1 MRTPKLLFLILLFSG
16 LLNSC
21 HERKNVEVIPLTKGF
36 HLDDLVITK
45 LNLLEFDQIK
55 MSFFDS
61 LINLVVNCQSNQ
73 SKQVGFVL
81 SANIDSGGSQM
92 ISFTCILDLLRF
104 DYSLCSGAFYYK
116 GYQFAVI
123 GSLSSF
129 KKSNNK
135 VQIVHINNEKLISM
149 HLNHNEN
156 HICSWDFIEMNDEL
170 ICISYNYCGEYWF
183 DEKYYQSEK

>member
-1 MRTPKLLFLILLFSG
+1 MRTRKLLFLILLFSV

-21 HERKNVEVIPLTKGF
+21 HERKNVEVITLTKGF
-36 HLDDLVITK
+36 HLDDLAITK
-45 LNLLEFDQIK
+45 LNLLEFDQSK

-61 LINLVVNCQSNQ
+61 LINLVANCQSNQ

-81 SANIDSGGSQM
+81 TANIDSSGSQM

-104 DYSLCSGAFYYK
+104 DYSLCNGAFYYK

-123 GSLSSF
+123 GNLSSF
-129 KKSNNK
+129 KKSDSK
-135 VQIVHINNEKLISM
+135 VQIVHINKEKLISM
-149 HLNHNEN
+149 HLNSNEN
-156 HICSWDFIEMNDEL
+156 HICSWDFIKMNDKL

-183 DEKYYQSEK
+183 DEKYYQPEK